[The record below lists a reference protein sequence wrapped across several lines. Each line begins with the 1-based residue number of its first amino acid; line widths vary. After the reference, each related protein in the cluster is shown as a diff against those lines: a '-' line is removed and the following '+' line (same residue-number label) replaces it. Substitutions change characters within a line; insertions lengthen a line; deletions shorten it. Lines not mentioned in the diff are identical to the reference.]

1 MLHDLLIFSPFMIC
15 LIWAILHCLLAYR
28 TNTFPAIMVLTLT
41 AMVFFMIDGYYS
53 AIYGTP
59 EIYIWFSLIYQLVA
73 PGLIPAAMFYMRR
86 LMKEQRYHPIQ
97 FLWVIIPTI
106 MFSVTALLMSI
117 IGPSE
122 IVDMTNAINTHGLA
136 VLSQYKGELVYRY
149 YIWSDLVLRAVIGLE
164 MIYMLVYM
172 IVVSIQRGYHP
183 GQIYKFLF
191 RGAYIDVLQI
201 QMLALSGIA
210 IVYLFKLF
218 FFKSYLNTHLWIS
231 AIMAVYVAVAIFSLG
246 FFSLFGAHPSF
257 NITDIR
263 NLMRFNYNRKTKQQ
277 TIERMFEHLIEDAD
291 TETQRRMRGK
301 LSVSGEVDTWEQNQ
315 AQTRPSLADAIFNVS
330 NESWSENSIMGR
342 FQRLMRDEQL
352 YLQPGL
358 SLQDV
363 AQKLG
368 TNKTYVSKLVNNTFN
383 MGFPELL
390 NILRVDYAEHYIML
404 HKDAK
409 QSQIAEACGFFSASS
424 FNNTF
429 KHVTGMTPKM
439 WMSTR

>member
-1 MLHDLLIFSPFMIC
+1 
-15 LIWAILHCLLAYR
+15 
-28 TNTFPAIMVLTLT
+28 
-41 AMVFFMIDGYYS
+41 
-53 AIYGTP
+53 
-59 EIYIWFSLIYQLVA
+59 
-73 PGLIPAAMFYMRR
+73 
-86 LMKEQRYHPIQ
+86 
-97 FLWVIIPTI
+97 
-106 MFSVTALLMSI
+106 
-117 IGPSE
+117 
-122 IVDMTNAINTHGLA
+122 
-136 VLSQYKGELVYRY
+136 
-149 YIWSDLVLRAVIGLE
+149 VLRAVIGLE

-183 GQIYKFLF
+183 GQVYKFLF
-191 RGAYIDVLQI
+191 RGAYVDVLQI

-246 FFSLFGAHPSF
+246 FFSLFGTHPSF

-277 TIERMFEHLIEDAD
+277 TIESMFEHLIEDAD

-301 LSVSGEVDTWEQNQ
+301 LSLSGEVDTWEQNQ
-315 AQTRPSLADAIFNVS
+315 AQTQPSLADAIFNVS